1 MKIYLKDI
9 KERYPEFEI
18 RNYDEESF
26 FVGFNH
32 DSRCLLENEI
42 YVPIKGERFDG
53 HDFIVEALD
62 KGASMS
68 ICEKNSIEKISNVS
82 KPVILV
88 DSIEEGLQ
96 KIVNFAI
103 SDIAAPIIAITGS
116 TGKTTTKQMLAAI
129 LGFKNSVLYADHFNT
144 VWGNAMLL
152 SRYEN
157 EDFVILECAMDRK
170 GEIAW
175 HANTFDPDLGI
186 ILNIGH
192 VHAEKIGS
200 IEEIYEEKKNLAD
213 YLDRAGKPLI
223 INIDDERLR
232 KLKDTFKSELLTYG
246 KSDDAMFKIYDIT
259 LGEKGTDFNFGFGN
273 SWYSVHLNAFG
284 EGVVYDAM
292 AAIIAGYKLGISIDD
307 CIKGILNFIPNSGR
321 FEVEKFGKGIFVV
334 NDAYNA
340 NPSSMSVSL
349 ETFTKMYPKEHYYR
363 IVVLGDM
370 KELGDVSE
378 KMHKELGEKVKE
390 MNFNQIYYVGDM
402 FDTFGIGKK
411 LENADEVSASLEQ
424 DLKRLGDK
432 QVAILLKAS
441 NSFGLSKIP
450 EYLRKLGL

>member
-18 RNYDEESF
+18 RNYDEGSF

-103 SDIAAPIIAITGS
+103 SDITAPIIAITGS

-232 KLKDTFKSELLTYG
+232 KLKDTFKSELLSYG
-246 KSDDAMFKIYDIT
+246 KSDDAMFKIYEIT
-259 LGEKGTDFNFGFGN
+259 LTDTGTDFNFGFIN
-273 SWYSVHLNAFG
+273 SWYTVHINAFG
-284 EGVVYDAM
+284 EGMVYDAM

-307 CIKGILNFIPNSGR
+307 CIRGILNFSPNSGR
-321 FEVEKFGKGIFVV
+321 FEIEKFGKDIFVV

-340 NPSSMSVSL
+340 NPSSMSMSL
-349 ETFTKMYPKEHYYR
+349 DTFTTMYTKDEYYR

-402 FDTFGIGKK
+402 FDIFGIGKK
-411 LENADEVSASLEQ
+411 LENADEVSSSLEQ
-424 DLKRLGDK
+424 DLKRLSGRK
-432 QVAILLKAS
+432 VAVLLKAS
-441 NSFGLSKIP
+441 NSVGLSKIP

>member
-42 YVPIKGERFDG
+42 YVPIRGERFDG
-53 HDFIVEALD
+53 HDFIVEALE

-68 ICEKNSIEKISNVS
+68 ICEKNSAEKVSNVL
-82 KPVILV
+82 KPIILV

-103 SDIAAPIIAITGS
+103 SDITAPIIAITGS
-116 TGKTTTKQMLAAI
+116 TGKTTTKQMLACV
-129 LGFKNSVLYADHFNT
+129 LGFKHSVLYADHFNT

-152 SRYEN
+152 SRYEK

-192 VHAEKIGS
+192 VHAEKLGS

-223 INIDDERLR
+223 VNTDDERLR

-259 LGEKGTDFNFGFGN
+259 VTETGTDFNFGFGN

-284 EGVVYDAM
+284 EGVAYDAM
-292 AAIIAGYKLGISIDD
+292 AAIITGYKLGIDIDD
-307 CIKGILNFIPNSGR
+307 CIRGILNFSPNSGR
-321 FEVEKFGKGIFVV
+321 FEVERFGKDVFLV

-340 NPSSMSVSL
+340 NPSSMNMSL
-349 ETFTKMYPKEHYYR
+349 DTFETMYPKEQYYR
-363 IVVLGDM
+363 IAVLGDM
-370 KELGDVSE
+370 KELGKVSE
-378 KMHKELGEKVKE
+378 RMHKELGEKVQE
-390 MNFNQIYYVGDM
+390 LGFNQIYYVGDM
-402 FDTFGIGKK
+402 FDIFGIGKK
-411 LENADEVSASLEQ
+411 LENADEVSSSLEQ
-424 DLKRLGDK
+424 DLKRLNGRK
-432 QVAILLKAS
+432 VAILLKAS
-441 NSFGLSKIP
+441 NSVGLSKIP
-450 EYLRKLGL
+450 EYLKKLGL

>member
-18 RNYDEESF
+18 RNYDEGSF

-103 SDIAAPIIAITGS
+103 SDITAPIIAITGS

-259 LGEKGTDFNFGFGN
+259 LGEKGTDFNFGFIN
-273 SWYSVHLNAFG
+273 SWYTVHINAFG
-284 EGVVYDAM
+284 EGMVYDAM

-307 CIKGILNFIPNSGR
+307 CIRGILNFSPNSGR
-321 FEVEKFGKGIFVV
+321 FEIEKFGKDIIVV

-340 NPSSMSVSL
+340 NPSSMSMSL
-349 ETFTKMYPKEHYYR
+349 DTFTTMYTKDEYYR

-402 FDTFGIGKK
+402 FDIFGIGKK
-411 LENADEVSASLEQ
+411 LENADEVSSSLEQ
-424 DLKRLGDK
+424 DLKRLSGRK
-432 QVAILLKAS
+432 VAVLLKAS
-441 NSFGLSKIP
+441 NSVGLSKIP

>member
-18 RNYDEESF
+18 RNYDEGSF

-103 SDIAAPIIAITGS
+103 SDITAPIIAITGS

-411 LENADEVSASLEQ
+411 LENADEVSSSLEQ
-424 DLKRLGDK
+424 DLKRLSGRK
-432 QVAILLKAS
+432 VAVLLKAS
-441 NSFGLSKIP
+441 NSVGLSKIP

>member
-103 SDIAAPIIAITGS
+103 SDITAPIIAITGS

-321 FEVEKFGKGIFVV
+321 FEVEKFGKGVFVV

>member
-18 RNYDEESF
+18 RNYDEEAF

-53 HDFIVEALD
+53 HDFIVEALE

-68 ICEKNSIEKISNVS
+68 ICEKDSIQKIDGVS
-82 KPVILV
+82 KPIILV

-96 KIVNFAI
+96 KIVNYSI
-103 SDIAAPIIAITGS
+103 SDITAPIIAITGS
-116 TGKTTTKQMLAAI
+116 TGKTTTKQMLASI
-129 LGFKNSVLYADHFNT
+129 LGFKHSVLYADHFNT

-152 SRYEN
+152 SRYED

-175 HANTFDPDLGI
+175 HANTFDPDIGI

-192 VHAEKIGS
+192 VHAEKLGGID
-200 IEEIYEEKKNLAD
+200 EIYQEKKNLAD
-213 YLDRAGKPLI
+213 YLDRSGKPLI
-223 INIDDERLR
+223 INADDERLVQ
-232 KLKDTFKSELLTYG
+232 LKDTFKSELLTYG
-246 KSDDAMFKIYDIT
+246 KGEDVMFKIYDISV
-259 LGEKGTDFNFGFGN
+259 GESGTDFNFGFGN

-284 EGVVYDAM
+284 EGVAYDAM
-292 AAIIAGYKLGISIDD
+292 AAIIAGYKLGLNIDD
-307 CIKGILNFIPNSGR
+307 CIRGILNFSPNNGR
-321 FEVEKFGKGIFVV
+321 FEVEKYGSNVFLV

-340 NPSSMSVSL
+340 NPSSMNMSL
-349 ETFTKMYPKEHYYR
+349 ETFTTMYPKDLYYR

-378 KMHKELGEKVKE
+378 RMHKELGEKVKQYE
-390 MNFNQIYYVGDM
+390 FNQVYYVGDM
-402 FDTFGIGKK
+402 FSIFGVGKK
-411 LENADEVSASLEQ
+411 LENADEVSTMLTE
-424 DLKRLGDK
+424 DLKRVGDRK
-432 QVAILLKAS
+432 VAILLKAS
-441 NSFGLSKIP
+441 NSIGLSKIP
-450 EYLRKLGL
+450 EYLKKLGL

>member
-42 YVPIKGERFDG
+42 YVPIRGERFDG
-53 HDFIVEALD
+53 HDFIAEALD

-68 ICEKNSIEKISNVS
+68 ICEKNSVEKISNVL

-88 DSIEEGLQ
+88 DSVEEGLQ

-103 SDIAAPIIAITGS
+103 SDIEAPIIAITGS
-116 TGKTTTKQMLAAI
+116 TGKTTTKQMLAYI

-186 ILNIGH
+186 ILNIGY

-200 IEEIYEEKKNLAD
+200 IEEIYEEKKDLAD

-232 KLKDTFKSELLTYG
+232 RLKNSFKSELLTYG
-246 KSDDAMFKIYDIT
+246 KSDDAEFKIYDIT

-292 AAIIAGYKLGISIDD
+292 AAIIAGYKLGVSIDD
-307 CIKGILNFIPNSGR
+307 CIRGILNFIPNSGR
-321 FEVEKFGKGIFVV
+321 FEVENFGKEIVVV

-340 NPSSMSVSL
+340 NPSSMSISL
-349 ETFTKMYPKEHYYR
+349 ETFATMYPKEDYYR

-390 MNFNQIYYVGDM
+390 FGFNQIYYVGDM
-402 FDTFGIGKK
+402 FDIFGLGKR
-411 LENADEVSASLEQ
+411 LENADEVSSSLAR
-424 DLKRLGDK
+424 DLKRLGGRK
-432 QVAILLKAS
+432 MAILLKAS
-441 NSFGLSKIP
+441 NSIGLSKVP